1 VRFRTHIVAV
11 VALSFLGSMF
21 SGVPA
26 SAATPK
32 VTLTLKQSGTS
43 VTVTWK
49 YTGAVPASQIL
60 VVTPEK
66 PVVAPL
72 VETSEVPA
80 TFDESLAEALL
91 GDGLFT
97 EEPQTITLKK
107 TARSAKVSDLTP
119 GTAYTFTLKSK
130 KPTITSTKR
139 YTVLAKPT
147 KPADVELAWNGDDL
161 VVIWDYEG
169 PRVKEF
175 VVTHTASGAESKT
188 SRTGSADTTF
198 TIDKVAKNV
207 GYTVTVQGTNAAG
220 AGSKA
225 AATILQAAPNRPS
238 NLVIRPLALAGDSV
252 VVSWE
257 YSGPAITGSKVQIK
271 GAGFARDLDTL
282 RFGADIRSAEITG
295 LTAGGTYIFAVTVS
309 NTEDTATSTTEPY
322 KAAKVIAA
330 PTNVAATPGNAS
342 VSLKWTAPSA
352 DPATPITGYRIDYSE
367 DGNIWRS
374 AIGLGAATSYTVNGL
389 SDGLRYFF
397 RVSATSAT
405 GSGLASAAL
414 AAPSGQAPS
423 VPTNVKV
430 LSGLRQLIVSWVAP
444 TAGGKID
451 SYRVEYKATTAS
463 TPTTVDNIS
472 TTSTTIDGLDQNLT
486 YSITV
491 YARGDSG
498 WSPATTAVQ
507 GRPYD
512 LPGVSVITATQ
523 AKDRKVDL
531 KWTEAAKN
539 GADIQSYLVEMQAGD
554 SLAWSPVQG
563 SAAPTPTP
571 SPSPSPSPT
580 AGTGTPAAPT
590 STGVTTTSLTV
601 SNLTLGQ
608 VYRFRVTAKNIYG
621 ASGAVSLPVS
631 LPLIAAPEVPT
642 LTATAGAGQVT
653 LNWVAPAAN
662 GANITAYKIER
673 RTGAGS
679 YVLVSDTVASTTLTY
694 TVTGLI
700 NGTKY
705 GFRVSA
711 RNSVEWSLPSAAVE
725 TTPITRPSAPTYLAA
740 TPVVNA
746 VIAGW
751 QAIPAGTPAT
761 GGSPIVEYLVSYR
774 VKDGVWV
781 TSPLGPTADTVTQQI
796 IPNLVPGT
804 TYEFQ
809 VAAVNAAGMGDYSPV
824 RSAVPYAPP
833 AMVNNL
839 STVGKSEAIEV
850 TWSRPVLPVS
860 AVIIPALRYRIE
872 YSVDNQSWEEL
883 DLATTG
889 PVNITGLRNGVQYSV
904 RVTTAYFLN
913 GTVYDGENVIVKA
926 TPRGIP
932 DAPQNLSAQ
941 QVNNDIIVS
950 WDPPTNSGGAPLG
963 DYIITSSADGIVW
976 SASDTV
982 TATTLTYTAT
992 GLQTGIPHTFRL
1004 QSSNTFGPSL
1014 YSTIEVVVAPLP
1026 KVVGGLKV
1034 LRAYNSEVGLS
1045 WFASPAREG
1054 VTGYK
1059 VEQSRDGTR
1068 WITVAGLANTQNTT
1082 VVVSNLENGNSYQFR
1097 VSAIN
1102 AAGTGP
1108 TTSVNALPVGT
1119 TSVTNLSATAGDG
1132 KVTLRWLAPASGGAG
1147 VTLTGVQIKYQQGT
1161 DPVVTL
1167 PVEAATISSFEVS
1180 GLTNGLQYQF
1190 WVYSKTSA
1198 GDGTADVAFA
1208 TPTNL
1213 APGPVTSLSVGSVTS
1228 SAASLTWV
1236 APAQSGLGA
1245 VYYKVEY
1252 RLTSAST
1259 WLTAASEVSGLTY
1272 TLSGLAG
1279 NSSYDVRV
1287 TAANGVDS
1295 SASTFAN
1302 FTTGT

>member
-1 VRFRTHIVAV
+1 
-11 VALSFLGSMF
+11 MF

-26 SAATPK
+26 NAATPK
-32 VTLTLKQSGTS
+32 VTMTLKQSGTS
-43 VTVTWK
+43 VTVNWK
-49 YTGAVPASQIL
+49 YSGAVPASQTL

-66 PVVAPL
+66 PVVESPL
-72 VETSEVPA
+72 TETSEVPA
-80 TFDESLAEALL
+80 TFDETLAEALL
-91 GDGLFT
+91 EDGLFT

-107 TARSAKVSDLTP
+107 SARSAKVSDLTP

-130 KPTITSTKR
+130 KPTITSTKK

-161 VVIWDYEG
+161 VVVWDYEG

-175 VVTHTASGAESKT
+175 VLTHTASGTESKT
-188 SRTGSADTTF
+188 SRTGSADKTF
-198 TIDKVAKNV
+198 TIEKLAKNV
-207 GYTVTVQGTNAAG
+207 GYTVTVHATNAAG
-220 AGSKA
+220 TGSKA

-238 NLVIRPLALAGDSV
+238 NLVVRPLALAGDSV
-252 VVSWE
+252 VVNWE
-257 YSGPAITGSKVQIK
+257 YNGPAITGSKVQIK
-271 GAGFARDLDTL
+271 GAGYARDLDTL
-282 RFGADIRSAEITG
+282 RFGAEIRSAEITG
-295 LTAGGTYIFAVTVS
+295 LTIGGTYVFAVTVS
-309 NTEDTATSTTEPY
+309 NTEDTATSNTEPY

-330 PTNVAATPGNAS
+330 PTNVTATPGNSS

-352 DPATPITGYRIDYSE
+352 DPASPITGYRIDYSE

-463 TPTTVDNIS
+463 TSTTVDNIS
-472 TTSTTIDGLDQNLT
+472 TTTTTIDGLDQNLT
-486 YSITV
+486 YSVTV
-491 YARGDSG
+491 YARGESG
-498 WSPATTAVQ
+498 WSSATTAVQ

-523 AKDRKVDL
+523 AKDRKIDL

-554 SLAWSPVQG
+554 SLAWTPVQG
-563 SAAPTPTP
+563 SATPTP
-571 SPSPSPSPT
+571 SPTPSPT
-580 AGTGTPAAPT
+580 PTSGTGTPAAPT

-621 ASGAVSLPVS
+621 ASGVASLPAT
-631 LPLIAAPEVPT
+631 LTLLAAPEAPT
-642 LTATAGAGQVT
+642 ATATAGAGQVI

-673 RTGAGS
+673 RTGAGN
-679 YVLVSDTVASTTLTY
+679 YVLVSDTIQSTTLTY
-694 TVTGLI
+694 TITGLI

-711 RNSVEWSLPSAAVE
+711 RNSVEWSLPSTAVE
-725 TTPITRPSAPTYLAA
+725 TTPITVPSAPTYLAA

-751 QAIPAGTPAT
+751 QAIPAGSTAT
-761 GGSPIVEYLVSYR
+761 GGSPIVEYLVRYR
-774 VKDGVWV
+774 VKDGAWV

-796 IPNLVPGT
+796 IPNLVAGT

-809 VAAVNAAGMGDYSPV
+809 VAAVNAAGMGDYSLV
-824 RSAVPYAPP
+824 RIAVPYAPP
-833 AMVNNL
+833 AKVNNL

-850 TWSRPVLPVS
+850 TWSRPVIPVS

-872 YSVDNQSWEEL
+872 YSVDNKSWEEL
-883 DLATTG
+883 DLATAG
-889 PVNITGLRNGVQYSV
+889 PVNITGLRNGVQYFI

-913 GTVYDGENVIVKA
+913 GTVYDGENVIVNA

-932 DAPQNLSAQ
+932 DAPQNLSARQ
-941 QVNNDIIVS
+941 ENNDIIVS
-950 WDPPTNSGGAPLG
+950 WDPPTNTGGAPLG
-963 DYIITSSADGIVW
+963 NYIITSSADGIVW
-976 SASDTV
+976 TASDTV

-1026 KVVGGLKV
+1026 KVVGGLSV

-1045 WFASPAREG
+1045 WFASPEREG

-1059 VEQSRDGTR
+1059 VEMSRDGTR
-1068 WITVAGLANTQNTT
+1068 WLTVSGLANTPNTT
-1082 VVVSNLENGNSYQFR
+1082 VVVPNLENGNTYQFR

-1102 AAGTGP
+1102 AAGVGP

-1119 TSVTNLSATAGDG
+1119 TSVTNLSATAGDS
-1132 KVTLRWLAPASGGAG
+1132 KVTLRWIAPASGGAG
-1147 VTLTGVQIKYQQGT
+1147 VTVTGVQIKYQQGVN
-1161 DPVVTL
+1161 PVVTL
-1167 PVEAATISSFEVS
+1167 PVEASTTSSFDVT
-1180 GLTNGLQYQF
+1180 GLTNGLEYQF

-1198 GDGTADVAFA
+1198 GDGTAAVAFA

-1213 APGPVTSLSVGSVTS
+1213 APGPVTSLSVSSVTS

-1236 APAQSGLGA
+1236 APAQTGLGT
-1245 VYYKVEY
+1245 VYYKIEY

-1259 WLTAASEVSGLTY
+1259 WVTAASEVAGLTY

-1279 NSSYDVRV
+1279 NSSYEVRV
-1287 TAANGVDS
+1287 IAVNGVAS